1 VMSTRIVPMLEA
13 GLGRRAGA
21 DFGIAYVPEFA
32 ALGEVLSGLQS
43 PPFLLIGSDDADA
56 GAQAAALYRRIVEQ
70 QTPTR
75 FLSTRDAEL
84 VKIALNAFLCLK
96 ISFGNFLA
104 QMGDRLGG
112 ADLDGI
118 AGALAL
124 DPRVGSG
131 LLRGGAPYG
140 GPCLPRDVDSFLH
153 LSQSLGLDAPL
164 AQASSAV
171 NTAHYE
177 FIERQVLACRPR
189 RVTVLGLSF
198 KPGTAVTIAS
208 PAFEFVRRLQAR
220 AIEVAVFDPL
230 AAARQA
236 ARAIFGPTITCC
248 DTLDES
254 LRRADVIL
262 VCNPDPD
269 FVAISAALPADRH
282 IVDPWGCVR
291 GPHPG
296 LKRPGRVPPREA
308 GADQSQLIHTPSA
321 VR

>member
-1 VMSTRIVPMLEA
+1 MLEA

-21 DFGIAYVPEFA
+21 EFGTAYVPEFA

-84 VKIALNAFLCLK
+84 MKIALNAFLCLK

-118 AGALAL
+118 AGAMAL

-140 GPCLPRDVDSFLH
+140 GPCLPRDIDSFLH

-171 NTAHYE
+171 NTAQYE
-177 FIERQVLACRPR
+177 FIERHVLACRPR

-230 AAARQA
+230 AAARDA
-236 ARAIFGPTITCC
+236 ARAIFGSTITCC

-254 LRRADVIL
+254 LHRADVIL
-262 VCNPDPD
+262 VCNPDPG
-269 FVAISAALPADRH
+269 FVAISAAIPADRH

-296 LKRPGRVPPREA
+296 LKRPGRLPLREA
-308 GADQSQLIHTPSA
+308 EADASQLIHAPSA
-321 VR
+321 VQ